1 MCRCQIRLL
10 VFLPDKTLVEPRV
23 GTGRITMR
31 DLFADLSLV
40 NPGGVMTVFA
50 EFDTGLS
57 NSSDLLESRT
67 SVDIVVGTSTLRGRS
82 LLFLMRT
89 MMVHGGHALPLVDQ
103 EFWTL
108 RPLRFGPQQFADENK
123 VFLLLGS
130 HMLRDPLGPCFAV
143 TYRDISVVVGE
154 VTQSTFTSRS
164 GVIEWDAPTS
174 PPPRISKETQA
185 MGLEKFLG
193 GGGSG
198 IVMGD
203 WHDCVPSDGI
213 VARR

>member
-10 VFLPDKTLVEPRV
+10 VFLPNQTLVEPKV

-67 SVDIVVGTSTLRGRS
+67 SVDIVVGYIDTAGTQSS
-82 LLFLMRT
+82 FLMRT
-89 MMVHGGHALPLVDQ
+89 MMVHGGHALSLVDQ

-108 RPLRFGPQQFADENK
+108 RPLRFGPQQLQMTIRCFCFWEAICSEI
-123 VFLLLGS
+123 LLARVL
-130 HMLRDPLGPCFAV
+130 PL
-143 TYRDISVVVGE
+143 
-154 VTQSTFTSRS
+154 
-164 GVIEWDAPTS
+164 PT
-174 PPPRISKETQA
+174 
-185 MGLEKFLG
+185 
-193 GGGSG
+193 G
-198 IVMGD
+198 I
-203 WHDCVPSDGI
+203 
-213 VARR
+213 